1 MRLDKDF
8 SNYGKSFQETLA
20 QLILEDRPFCDQMEE
35 VLEVQFFELKYLRL
49 FVTKI
54 FDYRTQYKVHPTAKI
69 LASILRTDVG
79 DENEAVQK
87 QVRDYFSRTLI
98 NSATDIDYVKHTALD
113 FCKKQNL
120 KKAMIESANLLQNS
134 SFDEIK
140 TVMDNAL
147 KLGTDNNFGHDF
159 KKDFEARYVFKAR
172 NPVSTGWD
180 KIDGITRQGLGK
192 GELGVVIAPTGAG
205 KSMVLAHLGAEAIK
219 GGKNV
224 VHYTL
229 ELAESSTGHRY
240 DSCISGVG
248 LSDLFNFKDDVF
260 EACGNVEG
268 ELIIKEYPTKTATP
282 NTLRAHL
289 DKLRKKDHGV
299 DMILVDYA
307 DLLKSNGRYQEKR
320 NELESIYEDL
330 RGIAQE
336 FDCPVWTAS
345 QTNRSGLN
353 AEVVTMESISEAFSK
368 CFVADFIFSLSRT
381 TEDKQTNTGR
391 VFVAKNRNGPDGLV
405 FPIFMDTSK
414 VKINVLGP
422 LQAKT
427 KTATTGSAAQAQMSS
442 LKQKYLKHR
451 KERGNGATK

>member
-35 VLEVQFFELKYLRL
+35 VLEVPFFELKYLRL

-54 FDYRTQYKVHPTAKI
+54 FDYRAQYKVHPTSKI
-69 LASILRTDVG
+69 VASILRTDVG

-98 NSATDIDYVKHTALD
+98 NSAADIGYIKHTALD

-180 KIDGITRQGLGK
+180 KIDGIMRQGLGK

-205 KSMVLAHLGAEAIK
+205 KSMALAHLGSEAIK
-219 GGKNV
+219 AGKNV

-229 ELAESSTGHRY
+229 ELAEAPTGHRY
-240 DSCISGVG
+240 DSCISGVA
-248 LSDLFNFKDDVF
+248 LSDLFDFKDDVF
-260 EACGNVEG
+260 EVCGAVEG

-289 DKLRKKDHGV
+289 DKLRKKDHRV
-299 DMILVDYA
+299 DMIIVDYA
-307 DLLKSNGRYQEKR
+307 DLLKSNGKYQEKR

-336 FDCPVWTAS
+336 CDCPIWTAS

-381 TEDKQTNTGR
+381 TQDRQTNTGR

-405 FPIFMDTSK
+405 FPIHMDTSK
-414 VKINVLGP
+414 VSIKVLDP
-422 LQAKT
+422 LQAKAQGANT
-427 KTATTGSAAQAQMSS
+427 SNPAQAQMSS
-442 LKQKYLKHR
+442 LKEKYLKHR
-451 KERGNGATK
+451 KERGNGTTK